1 MKRHVCIVEAQD
13 GKSTARIL
21 LTLGVAVLFVLA
33 IGFTYNWQHDQVK
46 SLNQQISELSKQLNL
61 AKVQNQGTTSTS
73 QTPPAQTSYISLK
86 SVSVKIFSPLS
97 NEKASNPLAI
107 IGQVPGNW
115 SFEASFPIKLLNSMG
130 VVVAQT
136 SAQVLGDWMTDNLVP
151 FSAKLTW
158 STAESGKGML
168 VLQKDNP
175 SGLAKNDD
183 SVSIPVE
190 F

>member
-1 MKRHVCIVEAQD
+1 M
-13 GKSTARIL
+13 
-21 LTLGVAVLFVLA
+21 A
-33 IGFTYNWQHDQVK
+33 ICFIYTWQHNQVTE
-46 SLNQQISELSKQLNL
+46 LNKQISELSKQLNI
-61 AKVQNQGTTSTS
+61 AKEQNQYTASTNQNPSIQTTYT
-73 QTPPAQTSYISLK
+73 SLK

-97 NEKASNPLAI
+97 NEKVVNPLAI
-107 IGQVPGNW
+107 IGQVPGSW
-115 SFEASFPIKLLNSMG
+115 SFEASFPIKLLDSNG
-130 VVVAQT
+130 RVVAQT

-158 STAESGKGML
+158 STAESGKGTL